1 VTWSWSVPEAVSLVR
16 HPRRKVSRRF
26 VRTLVLGLFACL
38 GAVLAAPPLAAST
51 VLSRE
56 VHLAVAADGSIT
68 ERFALHVRLDE
79 AGDLDDWSPYPI
91 PLDAN
96 RTLISASGQAVRP
109 DGTRVA
115 LSGDELESVEGVS
128 GAGILHSST
137 AYRLVRFPPLPAG
150 SELSV
155 AYEVREEP
163 WFTSGAIVLVG
174 EDPVDR
180 LTVRIE
186 TPPGS
191 AAREGLRWR
200 IDGASPAPAPSTE
213 PDAEGGDGSSE
224 GAEGAEGADTEE
236 PWTPDGIDVEET
248 ADGLVLRG
256 ANLAGIPAEEG
267 RSVLRYAWGSVRTW
281 ADVARWY
288 TELTRDV
295 PRGGPEIDALARE
308 ATAGA
313 ESPRERIA
321 ALLDRV
327 RSQVRYV
334 AVEVGVGGYRP
345 STPADVLERRWGDCK
360 DKAFLLIDL
369 LHAVG
374 IEADPVLVL
383 LDREQR
389 IDDQFPGPEQFNH
402 LIVAVPTSELN
413 PRAEDVTADGYLFLD
428 PTQTRG
434 GLTWIHP
441 ALQGQRALVVDGE
454 APGLVTLPVASAGEV
469 KELAVRLTVGDGGG
483 AVGEAELRLSGH
495 GAWRLSEGTATASP
509 ERLSEVSRRLF
520 ATLLDGATIGD
531 PRWREGEVDGLPL
544 VELSVPIRFERFLQ
558 GRTVESMALP
568 GPAAFPEI
576 SDLED
581 LHEPLS
587 AGPVRWTVTWTLSL
601 PPGRCPPDGP
611 QVAVENRVGRFV
623 QEVSSDGDAAS
634 GSTVRVERRAE
645 VAVRW
650 IEGDDVEPARALAL
664 AERRTSRRRL
674 RLRCPDAGGS

>member
-1 VTWSWSVPEAVSLVR
+1 M
-16 HPRRKVSRRF
+16 RRVSRGLG
-26 VRTLVLGLFACL
+26 RTLGLGLLACL
-38 GAVLAAPPLAAST
+38 GPALAAPPLAAST

-56 VHLAVAADGSIT
+56 VHLAVAADGSVT

-115 LSGDELESVEGVS
+115 LSGDELESVEGGG
-128 GAGILHSST
+128 GAGVLHSSV
-137 AYRLVRFPPLPAG
+137 AYGLVRFPPLPAG
-150 SELSV
+150 SELSL

-174 EDPVDR
+174 EDPVER

-200 IDGASPAPAPSTE
+200 IDGASPFPSPSPSLE
-213 PDAEGGDGSSE
+213 PDAQDGDAS
-224 GAEGAEGADTEE
+224 AEGAEGAHAEE
-236 PWTPDGIDVEET
+236 PRTPEGIDVEET

-267 RSVLRYAWGSVRTW
+267 RSVLRYGWGSVRTW

-313 ESPRERIA
+313 ESPRDRIA

-345 STPADVLERRWGDCK
+345 STPVDVLARRWGDCK

-369 LHAVG
+369 LRAAG
-374 IEADPVLVL
+374 IDADPVLVL

-402 LIVAVPTSELN
+402 LIVAVPTSELT
-413 PRAEDVTADGYLFLD
+413 PRAGDVTADGYLFLD

-454 APGLVTLPVASAGEV
+454 QPGLVTLPVASAGEV
-469 KELAVRLTVGDGGG
+469 KKLEVRLTVGEAGD

-495 GAWRLSEGTATASP
+495 GAWRLAEGTATASP

-520 ATLLDGATIGD
+520 AALLDGATIGD

-544 VELSVPIRFERFLQ
+544 VELSVPVRFERLVE
-558 GRTVESMALP
+558 GRTVESLALP
-568 GPAAFPEI
+568 GPKAFPDP
-576 SDLED
+576 SDLD
-581 LHEPLS
+581 GLDEPLS
-587 AGPVRWTVTWTLSL
+587 ADPVRWAVTWTLSL

-623 QEVSSDGDAAS
+623 QEVSSNGDAAS
-634 GSTVRVERRAE
+634 GSTVRVERRSE

-650 IEGDDVEPARALAL
+650 IEGDTAGDARELSL
-664 AERRTSRRRL
+664 AERRTTRRRL
-674 RLRCPDAGGS
+674 RLRCPETGGR